1 VKPVRVRRVVLQK
14 RITVAGPQKQD
25 PEDRYSAAR
34 TVGAGVLVPG
44 MLFGCVV
51 VGVVL
56 GYFIDKW
63 LGSNPWGL
71 LVGLVI
77 GSVAGVREM
86 LKLLKKMQGENR
98 K

>member
-1 VKPVRVRRVVLQK
+1 VS
-14 RITVAGPQKQD
+14 GPHKKD
-25 PEDRYSAAR
+25 PENRYSTAR
-34 TVGAGVLVPG
+34 SVGAGILVPG

-56 GYFIDKW
+56 GYYADKW
-63 LGSNPWGL
+63 LGSSPWGV
-71 LVGLVI
+71 LVGLVT

-86 LKLLKKMQGENR
+86 LKLLKKMQGES

>member
-1 VKPVRVRRVVLQK
+1 M
-14 RITVAGPQKQD
+14 AGRQNQD

-34 TVGAGVLVPG
+34 SAAAGVLVPG

-51 VGVVL
+51 VGVLL
-56 GYFIDKW
+56 GYFLDKW
-63 LGSNPWGL
+63 LGSSPWGL
-71 LVGLVI
+71 IGGLVL

-86 LKLLKKMQGENR
+86 LKLLKKIQGNNG

>member
-1 VKPVRVRRVVLQK
+1 M
-14 RITVAGPQKQD
+14 AGRQNQD

-34 TVGAGVLVPG
+34 AVGAGVLVPG

-51 VGVVL
+51 VGVLL
-56 GYFIDKW
+56 GYFLDKW
-63 LGSNPWGL
+63 LGSSPWGL
-71 LVGLVI
+71 IGGLVL

-86 LKLLKKMQGENR
+86 LKLLKKIQGNNG